1 VRRLNFWPCADHCR
15 DLSRWEGFTIVVEP
29 PLTRKPVDLLKPDT
43 IVNLMVKDSDRRS
56 ASVGILFLLLLTLL
70 KRKKEMTKQTKKDVI
85 AYRKTCPAK
94 GTGLS
99 HYILMDKKAK

>member
-1 VRRLNFWPCADHCR
+1 MDAWRLSESFFCLEGKRGTGPICR
-15 DLSRWEGFTIVVEP
+15 NGPEGALHKLDLSPFFPQVYLAKGE
-29 PLTRKPVDLLKPDT
+29 
-43 IVNLMVKDSDRRS
+43 S
-56 ASVGILFLLLLTLL
+56 
-70 KRKKEMTKQTKKDVI
+70 MTKQSKKAVI